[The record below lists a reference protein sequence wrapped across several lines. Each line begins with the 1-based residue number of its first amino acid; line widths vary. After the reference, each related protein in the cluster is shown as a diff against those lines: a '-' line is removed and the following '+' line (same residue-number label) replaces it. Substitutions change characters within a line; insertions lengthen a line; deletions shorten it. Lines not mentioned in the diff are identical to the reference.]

1 MYLEKEEMKFAAVYA
16 IRQYKAPIA
25 ESRLYE
31 IFTWDKDIMEYFDLS
46 ASLAELLE
54 DGYIIKKFYRNEEA
68 LCLSDKG
75 DEAFLFFKERVPFSI
90 RARIDSA
97 IGRIKYDELADPN
110 AIRGEV
116 VLAAEEQYMAKCRNC
131 GAEIPDG
138 AELCDKCAG
147 KINTAKNSESYLD
160 SLLSAVMTE
169 DFPSNRTLRLSSTKP
184 NRKETKTSCAT
195 PATSNTAD
203 ASRSC

>member
-1 MYLEKEEMKFAAVYA
+1 MHLCIPYNRVFAVERNIAMYLEKEEMKFAAVYA

-31 IFTWDKDIMEYFDLS
+31 IFTWDKEIMEYFDLS

-75 DEAFLFFKERVPFSI
+75 DEAFLFFKERVPYSI

-116 VLAAEEQYMAKCRNC
+116 VLAAEEQYMAKCSIIENKVPVLELSLTMGKKVQAQKVADYFKKNADRIYE
-131 GAEIPDG
+131 EI
-138 AELCDKCAG
+138 L
-147 KINTAKNSESYLD
+147 KIC
-160 SLLSAVMTE
+160 TE
-169 DFPSNRTLRLSSTKP
+169 N
-184 NRKETKTSCAT
+184 
-195 PATSNTAD
+195 
-203 ASRSC
+203 

>member
-1 MYLEKEEMKFAAVYA
+1 VYILNTRDDLIAMYLEKEEMKFAAVYA

-31 IFTWDKDIMEYFDLS
+31 IFTWDKEIMEYFDLS

-54 DGYIIKKFYRNEEA
+54 DGYIIKKFYRTEEA

-75 DEAFLFFKERVPFSI
+75 DEAFLFFKERVPYSI

-116 VLAAEEQYMAKCRNC
+116 VLAAEEQYMAKCSIIENKVPVLELSLTMGKKVQAQKVADYFKKNADRIYE
-131 GAEIPDG
+131 EI
-138 AELCDKCAG
+138 L
-147 KINTAKNSESYLD
+147 KIC
-160 SLLSAVMTE
+160 TE
-169 DFPSNRTLRLSSTKP
+169 N
-184 NRKETKTSCAT
+184 
-195 PATSNTAD
+195 
-203 ASRSC
+203 